1 MLKQVGSIVRGLIA
15 SEDGVRKQAILP
27 VAWVGAVMMAAAVV
41 LMPEKAQAD
50 TCWAAWHCNNHHSY
64 WCKDSCAESCTGS
77 SGWACLRYGSGP
89 YRCKCL

>member
-41 LMPEKAQAD
+41 LMPEKG
-50 TCWAAWHCNNHHSY
+50 
-64 WCKDSCAESCTGS
+64 TGGHLLGGLALQQS
-77 SGWACLRYGSGP
+77 PFLLVQG
-89 YRCKCL
+89 